1 MKKTKMISS
10 FLLAVVLCLATFV
23 GFAKNTTATNANAFN
38 GEEQVIG
45 VSLLL
50 QDEEI
55 AEIGREIESLF
66 PKYDCTLIMC
76 DSEGN
81 SNIQVEQIKGFIS
94 QNVDAIIVMP
104 VDEQALVNP
113 LTEAAKQDIAIIVLG
128 PNHHLYPSATYV
140 DFNYQGKAEKQVN
153 KFLTDHPKTYE
164 DYNILLIAC
173 NNRHGMKYA
182 EWIKAGFKD
191 HTNIKV
197 DENYADNLADVV
209 LILQNWVDSGAYSD
223 AIFVC
228 CNERAWQVVEVLEDL
243 GFTYS
248 PDGIPIYGLELGCP
262 CGYKN
267 MADLIVGL
275 LKDIVNGD
283 IKPTGDEDPY
293 LADFCDCIA
302 NPFCT
307 CNDDSKGVN
316 L

>member
-23 GFAKNTTATNANAFN
+23 GFAKNTTATNANALN

-128 PNHHLYPSATYV
+128 PNHHFFSIRDL
-140 DFNYQGKAEKQVN
+140 
-153 KFLTDHPKTYE
+153 
-164 DYNILLIAC
+164 C
-173 NNRHGMKYA
+173 
-182 EWIKAGFKD
+182 GF
-191 HTNIKV
+191 
-197 DENYADNLADVV
+197 
-209 LILQNWVDSGAYSD
+209 
-223 AIFVC
+223 
-228 CNERAWQVVEVLEDL
+228 
-243 GFTYS
+243 
-248 PDGIPIYGLELGCP
+248 
-262 CGYKN
+262 
-267 MADLIVGL
+267 
-275 LKDIVNGD
+275 
-283 IKPTGDEDPY
+283 
-293 LADFCDCIA
+293 
-302 NPFCT
+302 
-307 CNDDSKGVN
+307 
-316 L
+316 